1 MCDVAKVSR
10 SGYYKWLNN
19 PNKNK
24 DEKDYLLIKEIF
36 EKGKK
41 KLGWRSIK
49 MILKS
54 DYGIVMNHKKIR
66 RIMNKY
72 QLHTKIRRINP
83 YKMIMK
89 KTQEHRTCENLL
101 NRQFKQDVPGKV
113 LSTDI
118 TYMHYGQGKKAYLS
132 VIKDIAS
139 KEVVSWQLSNN
150 LTMKFVLD

>member
-1 MCDVAKVSR
+1 
-10 SGYYKWLNN
+10 
-19 PNKNK
+19 
-24 DEKDYLLIKEIF
+24 
-36 EKGKK
+36 
-41 KLGWRSIK
+41 
-49 MILKS
+49 
-54 DYGIVMNHKKIR
+54 
-66 RIMNKY
+66 MNKY

-150 LTMKFVLD
+150 LTMKFVLDSVDKLKKVKTIKKLNRKFLIISENTGSRDSI